1 VCGGAFAFG
10 FVHHYVQA
18 ARGDPRSVAA
28 LAEYWKRASPNMATF
43 VSNHDRFAG
52 ARLWDQVGGDVAAY
66 KVAAAGYLLQ
76 PGTPYVYYGE
86 EVGMGGV
93 NHLAG
98 DLPLRSPMSWT
109 SEPARAGFTTST
121 PFRPIAPNVGQY
133 NVQAQAADPQ
143 SILAFYKAMIGLRN
157 TYPSIARGRFEHGF
171 ADGLVLGFQRA
182 LGAERTLVL
191 IHYGTEPAT
200 AWVRDLPAGARLEA
214 AYPAAGAASASGASG
229 PAAAAPRA
237 DAQGTLA
244 IEMPAQSV
252 RVFRV
257 RAGAQVAGR

>member
-1 VCGGAFAFG
+1 
-10 FVHHYVQA
+10 
-18 ARGDPRSVAA
+18 
-28 LAEYWKRASPNMATF
+28 
-43 VSNHDRFAG
+43 
-52 ARLWDQVGGDVAAY
+52 
-66 KVAAAGYLLQ
+66 
-76 PGTPYVYYGE
+76 
-86 EVGMGGV
+86 
-93 NHLAG
+93 
-98 DLPLRSPMSWT
+98 
-109 SEPARAGFTTST
+109 
-121 PFRPIAPNVGQY
+121 
-133 NVQAQAADPQ
+133 
-143 SILAFYKAMIGLRN
+143 LRN

>member
-1 VCGGAFAFG
+1 
-10 FVHHYVQA
+10 
-18 ARGDPRSVAA
+18 
-28 LAEYWKRASPNMATF
+28 MATF

-52 ARLWDQVGGDVAAY
+52 ARLWDQVGGNVAAY

-93 NHLAG
+93 NHLEG

-109 SEPARAGFTTST
+109 GDPARAGFTTGT
-121 PFRPIAPNVGQY
+121 PFRPIAPNVAGQ
-133 NVQAQAADPQ
+133 NAQAQAADPQ